1 MSIWHRRAI
10 YSAIVGVIATVGF
23 LVAGFAGDGPGE
35 LAEDTAR
42 RNVAAAFVAFGIFT
56 NLLVRYL
63 TRPRPDDPRGIV
75 DERDRAI
82 HRHAFEIALWVTVS
96 AVFVGCLAL
105 YETHQEA
112 GALPVNWIW
121 FLGYGAVLLANL
133 GWSIPALFM
142 YAGVGGRAEG

>member
-1 MSIWHRRAI
+1 MGIWHKRAI
-10 YSAIVGVIATVGF
+10 YSAVIGVIA
-23 LVAGFAGDGPGE
+23 A
-35 LAEDTAR
+35 
-42 RNVAAAFVAFGIFT
+42 
-56 NLLVRYL
+56 
-63 TRPRPDDPRGIV
+63 
-75 DERDRAI
+75 
-82 HRHAFEIALWVTVS
+82 

-121 FLGYGAVLLANL
+121 FLGYGVFLLANL